1 MTRLEARGLCKSY
14 RAAKAVDE
22 FTHSFTQGKITV
34 LLGPSGSGK
43 STTLNLIAGLVEP
56 DRGSIFLNDRNI
68 TSWLPEKRN
77 FGMIFQNYRLFPH
90 LTVQEN
96 VGFGLR
102 VRGMEKKERIRRT
115 RETMELT
122 RIAQLA
128 NRRINGLSGGE
139 QQRVAVARAVAYRP
153 EVLLMDE
160 PLSALDAPLR
170 AELRKELAGLLQA
183 LAITTV
189 YVTHDQEEAMGLGDE
204 IVILNKG
211 SIEQRGLP
219 RDIYIY
225 PANST
230 VAKFLGQA
238 NIYRARCTRKSDRWK
253 LRVAFADW
261 DLAEGVEGECQ
272 VMFRPEDIELV
283 ERGLEDFTA
292 ETRGVTFLGD
302 RLRID
307 LASGAEQ
314 IVMETPNDIR
324 VGLSEKLLCR
334 IKPGRLRIWFDG
346 VERPINR

>member
-1 MTRLEARGLCKSY
+1 MTRLEAHGLCKNY
-14 RAAKAVDE
+14 RATKALHD
-22 FTHSFTQGKITV
+22 FTHSFAQGKITV

-56 DRGSIFLNDRNI
+56 DHGSILLNDRDI

-102 VRGMEKKERIRRT
+102 VRCVERKERIWRT

-122 RIAQLA
+122 HIAHLA
-128 NRRINGLSGGE
+128 NRRVNGLSGGE

-183 LAITTV
+183 LAITTI
-189 YVTHDQEEAMGLGDE
+189 YVTHDQEEAMGLADE
-204 IVILNKG
+204 MVILNRG
-211 SIEQRGLP
+211 SIEQRGSAQDLYRHP
-219 RDIYIY
+219 E
-225 PANST
+225 NST
-230 VAKFLGQA
+230 VAKLLGQA
-238 NIYRARCTRKSDRWK
+238 NIYRAKCTRKNGQWK
-253 LRVAFADW
+253 LRVEFADW

-272 VMFRPEDIELV
+272 VMFRPEDIELAQI
-283 ERGLEDFTA
+283 GQGDFTA
-292 ETRGVTFLGD
+292 ETQRVTFLGD

-307 LASGAEQ
+307 MACGAEQ
-314 IVMETPNDIR
+314 IVLETPNDLRIE
-324 VGLSEKLLCR
+324 LSEKLHCR
-334 IKPGRLRIWFDG
+334 VKPGKLRVWFDG
-346 VERPINR
+346 VTQPLNR